1 MVVKSEIYKFPD
13 DFGNE
18 LVFRMLFNEYLKPT
32 SATVYLRLQNIG
44 NYPRQI
50 GYIDIPKRTFHC
62 YRDST
67 KHLHIKSNSYGFNYF
82 LIDERFGIDRI
93 NVKIDRSAY
102 EFGIDVLREQSSVL
116 NFKSQGFE
124 VQRFLP
130 VEIILQHKVGR
141 KRRLN
146 SGEKTNK

>member
-13 DFGNE
+13 TFGNE
-18 LVFRMLFNEYLKPT
+18 LILRMLFNEYLKPT
-32 SATVYLRLQNIG
+32 SATVYLRLQNMG

-82 LIDERFGIDRI
+82 LTEERFGIDKI

-102 EFGIDVLREQSSVL
+102 TIGIDVLREQSVVF
-116 NFKSQGFE
+116 NFKAQGFE

-130 VEIILQHKVGR
+130 VDVILKHGVGR
-141 KRRLN
+141 KRRIKAGDKIN
-146 SGEKTNK
+146 